1 MKKSTLNILFWLTLF
16 SVAMGFMETA
26 VVVYLRKIY
35 YPDGFRFPLV
45 PIDNSIVITEIIR
58 EAATLVMLV
67 GAGIF
72 TGRNRS
78 EKFGFFLYSFAIW
91 DIFYYVFLKVLLDWP
106 ASLLTWDVLFL
117 IPVTWVGPII
127 GPVINSVTMILF
139 ALILTWFVDKKAS
152 VIINFREWIFLILG
166 SLTVIV
172 SYTLDYSRYMVEAFG
187 FSVLVGDFTIVG
199 KNANNGQSQ
208 AEVIAY
214 AAKYVPVDFDW
225 WIFVLGEVLILVGMV
240 LIFQRERKEIL

>member
-16 SVAMGFMETA
+16 SIAMGFMETA

-45 PIDNSIVITEIIR
+45 PIDNDIVLTEIIR
-58 EAATLVMLV
+58 EAATLIMLV

-117 IPVTWVGPII
+117 IPVTWVGPVI
-127 GPVINSVTMILF
+127 GPVSNSLTMIVF
-139 ALILTWFVDKKAS
+139 ALMLTWFVDKKAS
-152 VIINFREWIFLILG
+152 VKIKLREWLFLISG
-166 SLTVIV
+166 SLVVII
-172 SYTLDYSRYMVEAFG
+172 SYTLDYSRYMVNAFG
-187 FSVLVGDFTIVG
+187 FSVLVGDNT
-199 KNANNGQSQ
+199 NNGQTD
-208 AEVIAY
+208 VISY
-214 AAKYVPVDFDW
+214 AAKYVPVNFDW
-225 WIFVLGEVLILVGMV
+225 WIFVLGEVLILMGVV
-240 LIFQRERKEIL
+240 LVFRRERKDIL

>member
-1 MKKSTLNILFWLTLF
+1 MKKPTLNTLFWLSLF

-45 PIDNSIVITEIIR
+45 PIDNSIVTTETIR

-72 TGRNRS
+72 TGRNRT
-78 EKFGFFLYSFAIW
+78 EKFGLFLFSFAIW

-117 IPVTWVGPII
+117 IPVTWVGPVI
-127 GPVINSVTMILF
+127 GPIINSLTMIVF
-139 ALILTWFVDKKAS
+139 ALMLSWFTDKTAS
-152 VIINFREWIFLILG
+152 VKIKLREWLFLISG
-166 SLTVIV
+166 SLVVII
-172 SYTLDYSRYMVEAFG
+172 SYTLDYSRYMVGAFG
-187 FSVLVGDFTIVG
+187 LSVLVGDFTIVG
-199 KNANNGQSQ
+199 DNTNNGQGQ

-214 AAKYVPVDFDW
+214 AANYLPVSFDW
-225 WIFVLGEVLILVGMV
+225 WIFVLGEALILMGMI
-240 LIFQRERKEIL
+240 LIYRRESK

>member
-1 MKKSTLNILFWLTLF
+1 MKKSTRNTLFWLTLF

-45 PIDNSIVITEIIR
+45 PIDSSIVTTEIIR
-58 EAATLVMLV
+58 ETATLVMLV

-72 TGRNRS
+72 TGRNRT
-78 EKFGFFLYSFAIW
+78 EKFGFFLFSFAIW

-117 IPVTWVGPII
+117 IPVTWVGPVV
-127 GPVINSVTMILF
+127 GPIINSLTMIVF
-139 ALILTWFVDKKAS
+139 ALILSWFTDKKAS
-152 VIINFREWIFLILG
+152 VKIKLREWLFLVSG
-166 SLTVIV
+166 SLVVII
-172 SYTLDYSRYMVEAFG
+172 SYTLDYSRYMVGAFG
-187 FSVLVGDFTIVG
+187 LSGLVN
-199 KNANNGQSQ
+199 KNTYKGQSQ

-214 AAKYVPVDFDW
+214 AANYLPVRFDW
-225 WIFVLGEVLILVGMV
+225 WIFVLGEALILMGMI
-240 LIFQRERKEIL
+240 LIYRRESKQGFE

>member
-1 MKKSTLNILFWLTLF
+1 MKKSTVNTIFWLTVF
-16 SVAMGFMETA
+16 SIAMGFMETA

-35 YPDGFRFPLV
+35 YPDGFQFPLV
-45 PIDNSIVITEIIR
+45 AIDNDIIVTEIIR
-58 EAATLVMLV
+58 EAATLVMLI

-127 GPVINSVTMILF
+127 GPVINSFTMILF
-139 ALILTWFVDKKAS
+139 AFILSWFTDKKNGVMIKS
-152 VIINFREWIFLILG
+152 REWLLLISG
-166 SLTVIV
+166 SIVVIL
-172 SYTLDYSRYMVEAFG
+172 SYTLDYSRYMIEAFG
-187 FSVLVGDFTIVG
+187 FSVLVGD
-199 KNANNGQSQ
+199 NANKGH
-208 AEVIAY
+208 AEVVAY
-214 AAKYVPVDFDW
+214 ATQYVPETFNW
-225 WIFVLGEVLILVGMV
+225 WIFILGEIFILCGMTM
-240 LIFQRERKEIL
+240 LYLRENRNTN

>member
-1 MKKSTLNILFWLTLF
+1 
-16 SVAMGFMETA
+16 META

-35 YPDGFRFPLV
+35 YPNGFQFPLV
-45 PIDNSIVITEIIR
+45 PIDKSIVLTEIIR

-78 EKFGFFLYSFAIW
+78 EKFGFFLFSFAIW

-117 IPVTWVGPII
+117 IPVTWVGPVM

-139 ALILTWFVDKKAS
+139 ALTLSWFVDKKVS
-152 VIINFREWIFLILG
+152 VRINFREWIFLILG

-172 SYTLDYSRYMVEAFG
+172 SYTLDYSRYMIEGFG

-199 KNANNGQSQ
+199 ENTNNGQGQ
-208 AEVIAY
+208 AEVIAF
-214 AAKYVPVDFDW
+214 AAKYVPVSFDW
-225 WIFVLGEVLILVGMV
+225 WIFVLGEILILMGMV